1 MQTVTILGSTGSI
14 GKNTIKVMNA
24 HPEKFKTV
32 ALVAKS
38 NVELLAKQAI
48 ALNAEL
54 AVIADKS
61 LYNQL
66 KHSLSGSGVRI
77 EAGEDAVVE
86 AAKMPGDIVMS
97 AIVGSAGLAPTMAAL
112 QRGAKVALA
121 NKECL
126 VCAGNIMTD
135 AAKKY
140 GATIIPV
147 DSEHSAIFQVFD
159 FKNPENIEK
168 IILTASGG
176 PFFNMEIEQMR
187 HATPAQAVAHP
198 NWSMGAKISVDSA
211 TMMNK
216 GLEVIEA
223 FHLFPVAYAQIE
235 VVVHPESVVHSLVEY
250 VDGSI
255 LAQLG
260 TPDMCTPIALA
271 LAWPGRLALSH
282 PKLNL
287 AQIGQLNFKPVAKNR
302 FPAIDLCYC
311 ALAKGGNIPAALST
325 ANEVAVSAF
334 LSGRIG
340 FLDIV
345 HVVEKTLTKINY
357 KSLTAIEQVIETITE
372 AKYIASEIILSYT
385 TTLEIEPPAA
395 QGEASGAC

>member
-1 MQTVTILGSTGSI
+1 MQTITILGSTGSI
-14 GKNTIKVMNA
+14 GRNTIKVIEA
-24 HPEKFKTV
+24 HKGRFKV
-32 ALVAKS
+32 AALVAKS
-38 NVELLAKQAI
+38 NVALLAKQALE
-48 ALNAEL
+48 LNAEY
-54 AVIADKS
+54 AVVSDDS
-61 LYNQL
+61 LYNEL
-66 KHSLSGSGVRI
+66 KNLLSGSNVRVG
-77 EAGEDAVVE
+77 AGNNAVID
-86 AAKMPGDIVMS
+86 AAKIPSDIVMS

-112 QRGAKVALA
+112 ERGSRVALA

-126 VCAGNIMTD
+126 VCAGKIMTD
-135 AAKKY
+135 TAKKH

-159 FKNPENIEK
+159 FKKPENVEK

-176 PFFNMEIEQMR
+176 PFRNMEIEQMR

-223 FHLFPVAYAQIE
+223 FHLFPVAHSQIE

-250 VDGSI
+250 IDGSV

-271 LAWPGRLALSH
+271 LAWPGRLELSH
-282 PKLNL
+282 TKLNL
-287 AQIGQLNFKPVAKNR
+287 AQIGQLTFKPVAKER
-302 FPAIDLCYC
+302 FPAIDLCY
-311 ALAKGGNIPAALST
+311 AAMAKGGNLAAALST
-325 ANEVAVSAF
+325 ANEVAVGAF
-334 LSGRIG
+334 LSGKIG

-345 HVVEKTLTKINY
+345 DVVEKTIAKISYSELT
-357 KSLTAIEQVIETITE
+357 SIEQVIATIAE
-372 AKYIASEIILSYT
+372 AEKIA
-385 TTLEIEPPAA
+385 
-395 QGEASGAC
+395 GALVARPQ

>member
-1 MQTVTILGSTGSI
+1 MQTITILGSTGSI
-14 GKNTIKVMNA
+14 GKNTIKVIEA
-24 HPEKFKTV
+24 HSDKFKAV

-38 NVELLAKQAI
+38 NTELLAKQAI
-48 ALNAEL
+48 ALNAEF
-54 AVIADKS
+54 AVVSDKS
-61 LYNQL
+61 LYNEL
-66 KHSLSGSGVRI
+66 KTKLSGSGVRV
-77 EAGEDAVVE
+77 EAGDDAVIE
-86 AAKMPGDIVMS
+86 AAKMQSDVVMS
-97 AIVGSAGLAPTMAAL
+97 AIVGSSGLAPTMAAL
-112 QRGAKVALA
+112 QRGSRVALA

-135 AAKKY
+135 AAKKH

-159 FKNPENIEK
+159 FKNPENVEK

-176 PFFNMEIEQMR
+176 PFRNMGIEQMR

-223 FHLFPVAYAQIE
+223 FHLFPVAHSQIE

-250 VDGSI
+250 IDGSV

-282 PKLNL
+282 TKLNL
-287 AQIGQLNFKPVAKNR
+287 AQIGQLTFKPVSKDR
-302 FPAIDLCYC
+302 FPAVDLCYA

-334 LSGRIG
+334 LSGKIG

-345 HVVEKTLTKINY
+345 CVVEKTIAQIGHYEMTSIDN
-357 KSLTAIEQVIETITE
+357 VIETIQD
-372 AKYIASEIILSYT
+372 AKKIAADIILNS
-385 TTLEIEPPAA
+385 
-395 QGEASGAC
+395 AS